1 MCMKCRREKK
11 MPSKQ
16 TKGHAPSHDIEY
28 KAGRRI
34 NWKNDLAVGQK
45 GEAIFQRLFRFIR

>member
-1 MCMKCRREKK
+1 

-16 TKGHAPSHDIEY
+16 TKGYNPSHDIEF

-45 GEAIFQRLFRFIR
+45 GEDIVQRLSRFFGRRVI